1 MEGGNYRNT
10 CTSNSLA
17 TSTWT
22 REQDKLFET
31 GLVIYPEGTPDRFAR
46 ISERVPGKSVSEVH
60 QHYQLLVRDMLEI
73 EAGHVELPNYL
84 DDVADYDIGSSYANP
99 FVLSS
104 TNQSGTT
111 TSKAKE
117 RKIGIPWTAQEHRD
131 FLLGLK
137 ERGQGDWRGISR
149 DFVKSRT
156 PGQVAS
162 HAQKYF
168 KHINTKPNKKVRK
181 RSSIHDTPL

>member
-10 CTSNSLA
+10 YTSNSLA
-17 TSTWT
+17 TSKWT

-46 ISERVPGKSVSEVH
+46 IAERVPGKSISEVH

-84 DDVADYDIGSSYANP
+84 DDVDDYDIGSSYA
-99 FVLSS
+99 
-104 TNQSGTT
+104 NQSGTT

-117 RKIGIPWTAQEHRD
+117 RKIGIPWTEQEHRD

-137 ERGQGDWRGISR
+137 ERDRGDWRGISR

-168 KHINTKPNKKVRK
+168 LHINTKPNKKGRK

>member
-1 MEGGNYRNT
+1 MEGAAR
-10 CTSNSLA
+10 
-17 TSTWT
+17 WT

-31 GLVIYPEGTPDRFAR
+31 GLVIYTEGTPDRFSR
-46 ISERVPGKSVSEVH
+46 IAERVPGKSVSEVH

-84 DDVADYDIGSSYANP
+84 DD

-111 TSKAKE
+111 TSTSKAKE

-131 FLLGLK
+131 FLLGLT
-137 ERGQGDWRGISR
+137 ERGRGDWRGISR

-168 KHINTKPNKKVRK
+168 IHINTKPNKKVRK